1 MADDQEY
8 RVRFRFRLGKKL
20 TIKEHERHLKIA
32 QREVPL
38 SPQLPDVPIDQS
50 EWLIMNARGF
60 ATENDARSF
69 GHQLKGALE
78 LSSVAS
84 RIGVDAGLDLI
95 TSGLGQSVKERIRQ
109 QTGAIVRDN
118 VHGVDVFPESADG

>member
-1 MADDQEY
+1 MADDQAY

-32 QREVPL
+32 QREVTL

-50 EWLIMNARGF
+50 EWLVMNARGF
-60 ATENDARSF
+60 ETEDDARSF
-69 GHQLKGALE
+69 GHQLRGALE

-84 RIGVDAGLDLI
+84 RIPARFQSFEKWLRPVFGDTRLLRRLFQSRRGGL
-95 TSGLGQSVKERIRQ
+95 
-109 QTGAIVRDN
+109 
-118 VHGVDVFPESADG
+118 P